1 MKKILLIA
9 ALLAGCSTVPE
20 APVAPVT
27 VAPAPPTLPGMPP
40 LPVLAKAK
48 AKTKAVAGPR
58 LMSATSAALTKVAPT
73 WAFTNI
79 SGTYQIDAST
89 NLVTW
94 WPVAV
99 VYDVVGVSL
108 TSDTVDTQPILF
120 YRLQP
125 VAN

>member
-9 ALLAGCSTVPE
+9 ALLAGCTTVQKPE
-20 APVAPVT
+20 APVAPGAAT
-27 VAPAPPTLPGMPP
+27 PMPPAPPGVPP
-40 LPVLAKAK
+40 LPVLAPKAR
-48 AKTKAVAGPR
+48 AKAVAGPLLASR
-58 LMSATSAALTKVAPT
+58 QSALAKAAPA

-89 NLVTW
+89 DLVTW

-99 VYDVVGVSL
+99 VYDAVSLSL
-108 TSDTVDTQPILF
+108 TSDTVGTQPVLF

-125 VAN
+125 VTN